1 MIMLTKHLF
10 SDIALKNRFKTL
22 VLYATETGRSKNY
35 AGIVNEIFSHAFDSR
50 VRSVINYKC
59 CTIVKHNSILSYN
72 TCGASQ
78 GIPSEFGDKM

>member
-10 SDIALKNRFKTL
+10 TDIALKNRFKTL

-50 VRSVINYKC
+50 VRILKMYHWL
-59 CTIVKHNSILSYN
+59 TITAVYTYIHMCFTRTPISI
-72 TCGASQ
+72 Q
-78 GIPSEFGDKM
+78 WFFG